1 MEKDLREKL
10 LVKFKIINE
19 GELFV
24 SDFKYRFSD
33 QNSKELI
40 GFVGKSNEDTVND
53 IKTELEYIIRQY
65 KKKYEE
71 FCKDVIGPK
80 EDEYINELRA

>member
-53 IKTELEYIIRQY
+53 IKTELENIIRQY

-71 FCKDVIGPK
+71 FCNDVIGPK